1 MKNKPLLRANPF
13 TLSAL
18 AIAINAA
25 SISICIAAPVLS
37 STPLPTGIGVSLDR
51 LTITQ
56 DESIPSATIEWVTF
70 DVGENETVEFIQPNS
85 DSVILN
91 NIIGTK
97 ASDIYGH
104 IKSNGKVFL
113 SNPNGFVFG
122 AGSSV
127 NTGSF
132 LATTSALSLDGDKL
146 TLSSPNENSIS
157 INNGANL
164 SASDNGYIALISRNI
179 SNNGAISI
187 DDNGH
192 AILSTLDEGV
202 ITLPGVDIGIDV
214 SGLNGRD
221 NSSSNLTLGSS
232 SNISTTKGS
241 VILSSKDLSSVLE
254 SVVNTPSSIKAEDL
268 YINANEMELLGLLNF
283 SAGSVENL
291 HLNTNETLT
300 LSANILGSNLN
311 LNLNANEVVIG
322 STDSNFV
329 LGSNKLKNINIKTVN
344 EGTTYIFNGI
354 QASNSINIDSLI
366 KYENTKES
374 ATDLKFETDTGTSES
389 SIILTK
395 GLTDISGTKNT
406 GLILETNNLYLDE
419 ISNFNSID
427 LDAANIYLGGNIT
440 AVNTINTPA
449 ANNLFL
455 KKDISLL
462 APSINLDNVK
472 FASLSDNGTTP
483 FTLTLNSLQNASKF
497 NLRNINNNDSIE
509 SNEGLDYIGG
519 IILASTFSQSENFNT
534 VDSND
539 ILISGNLTTSTF
551 IAGDDGNLFNLR
563 LTDDLSIS
571 GLSTFNSQYTS
582 INGDYDFVA
591 MGSDESS
598 QAIMGNIGNTA
609 TLNSLSMTNFNSI
622 TLNKNIRTGNNGLE
636 LMADNIW
643 INKVNDTL
651 TLENIS
657 NGKTSIMGS
666 ISSLNTANSDDFSSI
681 LIDTFNGDIELG
693 SLIHLNNLDITQVGT
708 ANIRINGDIDVAGEI
723 NLIDLGDITVNA
735 EGGTEGNAENITFTS
750 NTFNSIGSYLNGY
763 DNTNIIISSK
773 TNVQLGQVSA
783 YDITIIGSE
792 ENSKSKTALSN
803 DISAINTLNFSN
815 TDITLKDDLTLTG
828 NINFLS
834 IDPRIEVES
843 PEPTITINGSHN
855 LSILSTNEKIFIDNF
870 GELESLSS
878 LSIEGDAILT
888 FINNPNIT
896 EGGRLSLLGNLLFDV
911 GANHEF
917 MSNNGE
923 LDFSGTTI
931 NGSGMLTFN
940 TGTGDLS
947 LGTIGNNSAIDSLKI
962 ESTGKLNLYGD
973 ISLVN
978 ATYDFSSLSAIQ
990 IYKDMEFGSVDAPAM
1005 VDFSNATLDG
1015 TYSLTLFGSTL
1026 KLGTMGSNIALQD
1039 LTIYNSG
1046 ESLELNNNITM
1057 VGSADINAVNLTL
1070 NNNITTSGLNIN
1082 IATEGDLTMSQTA
1095 VLNADAGNI
1104 SMSSSAGNISIG
1116 SVNALEEVSID
1127 AAGGAIFNSINDY
1140 ISKNST
1146 SINITSE
1153 NVTLNGL
1160 NQIGF
1165 NVKSPIVINVN
1176 GSGGIKAESTGS
1188 IYIANLNSADVSSRS
1203 RVIDSSSGAEA
1214 AANDAYSQ
1222 FNLSSLNQTNAPT
1235 VSSNL
1240 GLISNLAWQTD
1251 EEESIRKIK
1260 TPNSAPP
1267 IYYSRRGWR
1276 LGY

>member
-1 MKNKPLLRANPF
+1 MKNKTLLRANPF

-18 AIAINAA
+18 AIGINAA
-25 SISICIAAPVLS
+25 SISICIAAPVLNNN
-37 STPLPTGIGVSLDR
+37 IDNVEIVNFNDN

-56 DESIPSATIEWVTF
+56 AGSLATIGWDSFNIDAQKTVTF
-70 DVGENETVEFIQPNS
+70 THENEAKTDFVTI
-85 DSVILN
+85 N
-91 NIIGTK
+91 NIGGDDSSKILGNIVSKGT
-97 ASDIYGH
+97 
-104 IKSNGKVFL
+104 VFL
-113 SNPNGFVFG
+113 SNPNGFIFG

-132 LATTSALSLDGDKL
+132 LATTSSLSLDDDNL
-146 TLSSPNENSIS
+146 TLSSPTEKSIS

-164 SASDNGYIALISRNI
+164 SAKNNGYIALISRNI

-192 AILSTLDEGV
+192 IILSTLDEGV
-202 ITLPGVDIGIDV
+202 ITLPGVNIGIDV
-214 SGLNGRD
+214 AGLNERD
-221 NSSSNLTLGSS
+221 DGSGTIILGSA
-232 SNISTTKGS
+232 SNISTTNGS

-254 SVVNTPSSIKAEDL
+254 SVVNTPTSIKAEDL
-268 YINANEMELLGLLNF
+268 YINANEMELMGLLNY
-283 SAGSVENL
+283 SSGSVKNL
-291 HLNTNETLT
+291 HLNANETLT
-300 LSANILGSNLN
+300 LSANISGSNLN
-311 LNLNANEVVIG
+311 LNLTANEVVIG

-329 LGSNKLKNINIKTVN
+329 LGSNKLKAINIKTKN

-354 QASNSINIDSLI
+354 QASDSINIDSLI
-366 KYENTKES
+366 KYENIKES
-374 ATDLKFETDTGTSES
+374 ATDLKFETDTGTSDS
-389 SIILTK
+389 SITLLK
-395 GLTDISGTKNT
+395 GFTDISGTNNT
-406 GLILETNNLYLDE
+406 GLILETNNLSLDE
-419 ISNFNSID
+419 VSNFNSIE
-427 LDAANIYLGGNIT
+427 LDAANISLGGDIT
-440 AVNTINTPA
+440 AINTINTPA

-455 KKDISLL
+455 IKDISLI

-472 FASLSDNGTTP
+472 FASLSGNGSTP
-483 FTLTLNSLQNASKF
+483 FTLTLNSLKNASKF
-497 NLRNINNNDSIE
+497 NLRNINNNDSIG
-509 SNEGLDYIGG
+509 SNEDLDYIGG
-519 IILASTFSQSENFNT
+519 IILASRYSQSDNFNS

-539 ILISGNLTTSTF
+539 ILISGNLTTGTF
-551 IAGDDGNLFNLR
+551 VAGNNSDAFNLR
-563 LTDDLSIS
+563 LTDDLSIT
-571 GLSTFNSQYTS
+571 GLSLFNSQYTS
-582 INGDYDFVA
+582 INGDYNFSA
-591 MGSDESS
+591 IGSDETS
-598 QAIMGNIGNTA
+598 QAIVGNIGNTA
-609 TLNSLSMTNFNSI
+609 TLNSLSMSQFSSI
-622 TLNKNIRTGNNGLE
+622 TLNENIRTGNNGLE

-643 INKVNDTL
+643 INKVNGTL

-657 NGKTSIMGS
+657 NGKTSITGS
-666 ISSLNTANSDDFSSI
+666 ISSLNTDNANDYSSI

-693 SLIHLNNLDITQVGT
+693 SLLNIKNFDITQVGS
-708 ANIRINGDIDVAGEI
+708 ANIRLNGDIDVTGDI
-723 NLIDLGDITVNA
+723 NLVDLGDITVNA
-735 EGGTEGNAENITFTS
+735 ETGTGGTAENITFSS
-750 NTFNSIGSYLNGY
+750 NTFNSTDSHLNGY

-773 TNVQLGQVSA
+773 TDAQLGQVSA
-783 YDITIIGSE
+783 YDITIIGSNE
-792 ENSKSKTALSN
+792 SSKSKTALSN
-803 DISAINTLNFSN
+803 DITAINALNFSN
-815 TDITLKDDLTLTG
+815 TDISLKDDLTLTG

-834 IDPRIEVES
+834 IDPSIELDS
-843 PEPTITINGSHN
+843 PEPEITINGSHN

-870 GELESLSS
+870 GEIESLNS

-911 GANHEF
+911 GADHEF

-931 NGSGMLTFN
+931 NGSGKLTFN

-947 LGTIGNNSAIDSLKI
+947 LGTIGNDSAIDSLKI

-1222 FNLSSLNQTNAPT
+1222 FNLSSL
-1235 VSSNL
+1235 